1 MVLILA
7 ACTLL
12 GITPCPTPRSQNI
25 VQRGHASSLDD
36 LTSRLE
42 AAMDARNSGDPVR
55 IRQASARVIA
65 LGLVE
70 MAKVRLDEKAYGEA
84 TTLCEESLEFED
96 TAQTRIETA
105 ISDLYANKPSE
116 AVKQASLATE
126 LDPQN
131 SLAWTIRGESLL
143 RAQDYVPATLALKR
157 ALEIEPDAESA
168 YSLGIALLGMD
179 NKEAAAKTFTQF
191 LGLTGD
197 FGWSRVLVG
206 RAYQEQAFM
215 QEARTQY
222 EKAVLLDPATPNAH
236 YFWALNLL
244 KENSWTPTPE
254 VYQHLGNEL
263 RLNPRHFE
271 ANYMLG
277 SLSLNAG
284 DYKKADQYLR
294 LATEVSP
301 SLPEAWVLLGL
312 NAKHS
317 NATRSAEL
325 YFRKAIALA
334 ANSELNEH
342 LEVRKAYYGLGRILV
357 ASSRK
362 REGLALLNKARE
374 LEAQVIVQ
382 DQKKLAAKRGQNKE
396 EDSEVAA
403 PYIPES
409 DLDPRPSVS
418 ALSTNGPLTT
428 AAAPI
433 GRRIEPAA
441 SAQKGRAEKRLE
453 AVLGSSFNDLATAE
467 ALEEEYDLAY
477 RHYREAA
484 SWDARIPGLQRNLGL
499 AAFFAGKPAEAIS
512 LLSKVIAQAPSDAH
526 ARAVLGMAYAAT
538 QNFTRAVQTITPI
551 ANQALQDQQLGFA
564 WAKSLA
570 KTGNKNRA
578 THALHELEKA
588 DANPS
593 VDHLIQ
599 FGQLWQGLGETDHA
613 AASFRRALQI
623 DPENAEAKCAL
634 HLAKC
639 P

>member
-1 MVLILA
+1 MALILA

-12 GITPCPTPRSQNI
+12 GITPCPAPPSQNI
-25 VQRGHASSLDD
+25 FQHGHASSLDD

-42 AAMDARNSGDPVR
+42 VAMDARNSGDPVR

-70 MAKVRLDEKAYGEA
+70 MAKVRLDEKAYREA
-84 TTLCEESLEFED
+84 ATLCEESLEFED

-131 SLAWTIRGESLL
+131 ALAWTIRGESLL

-157 ALEIEPDAESA
+157 ALEIEPDAEST
-168 YSLGIALLGMD
+168 YSLGIAQLGMD

-244 KENSWTPTPE
+244 KENSWTPTSE
-254 VYQHLGNEL
+254 VYQHLGSEL

-284 DYKKADQYLR
+284 DYKKADQYLH
-294 LATEVSP
+294 LATDVNP
-301 SLPEAWVLLGL
+301 SVPETWVLLGL

-317 NATRSAEL
+317 NADRTAEL

-334 ANSELNEH
+334 ANSDLNEH
-342 LEVRKAYYGLGRILV
+342 LEVRKAYYGLGRLLV

-362 REGLALLNKARE
+362 REGLELLNKARE
-374 LEAQVIVQ
+374 LEAQVVAQ
-382 DQKKLAAKRGQNKE
+382 GQKKLAAKRGQNKE

-409 DLDPRPSVS
+409 DLDPRPSV
-418 ALSTNGPLTT
+418 ALPSTKSPLTT

-433 GRRIEPAA
+433 GRRFAA
-441 SAQKGRAEKRLE
+441 SAQEGRAEKRLE

-467 ALEEEYDLAY
+467 ALQEKYDLAY
-477 RHYREAA
+477 KHYREAA
-484 SWDARIPGLQRNLGL
+484 SWDARIPGLERNLGL
-499 AAFFAGKPAEAIS
+499 AAFFVGESAEAIS
-512 LLSKVIAQAPSDAH
+512 LLSKVVAQAPSDAH

-551 ANQALQDQQLGFA
+551 ANQALQDPQLGFT

-570 KTGNKNRA
+570 RTGNKARA
-578 THALHELEKA
+578 TGTLRELEKA
-588 DANPS
+588 EANPGI
-593 VDHLIQ
+593 DHLIQ
-599 FGQLWQGLGETDHA
+599 FGQLWQELGETNHA
-613 AASFRRALQI
+613 AEFFRRALLI
-623 DPENAEAKCAL
+623 DPENVDAKCAL
-634 HLAKC
+634 HVARC
-639 P
+639 S